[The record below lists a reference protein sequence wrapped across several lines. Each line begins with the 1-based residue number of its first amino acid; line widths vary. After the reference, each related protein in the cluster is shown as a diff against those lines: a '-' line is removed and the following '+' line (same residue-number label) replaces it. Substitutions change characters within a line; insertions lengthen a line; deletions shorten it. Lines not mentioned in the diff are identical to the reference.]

1 MQGDSGGPILDVN
14 TKKQVGVVSWGF
26 GCADPVYPV
35 ALMMTLSTPAKRPL
49 TKV

>member
-26 GCADPVYPV
+26 GCADPVYPGGRFHIIR
-35 ALMMTLSTPAKRPL
+35 LYFQRSRYI
-49 TKV
+49 